1 MFLYWEGYEIDG
13 SDTDFEIILPESRQ
27 LIEFVECFLSIPL
40 FDHEMEPS
48 IFYTEK
54 SESKELSVQELN
66 ERLASGHFPEIYI
79 EMNCAHPEE
88 LPLELRREIYN
99 ISPLR
104 EPHEEAFGKV
114 ENPCAAPELQTCH
127 TRGGMTVE
135 MTISSNKNWKKNYS
149 KEWEP
154 DGYINNFELFLSDD
168 NSLPLFST
176 NIGPGFYYEYAR
188 YIMDYLIDHFPGL
201 GTYGGL
207 DCAGGWTE
215 GCTYADSLYEYEK
228 FQFPIPYSINNTMKR
243 LSEYGLAT
251 SYRQYYKNKWIL
263 EELPVFNMVNNTSV
277 EVDKKGIRGISFA
290 DYVQLVD
297 SEIMNQKDAF
307 SSICNT
313 AINVVL
319 PRKELFS
326 DNPVAV
332 KRLEQA
338 LREISDPE
346 SHWHY
351 RAFLA
356 FLMIDGKP
364 YYEYRIGWRMKD
376 YFLTLLDLIQSGE
389 VDFVKAIM
397 YRKRK
402 ND

>member
-27 LIEFVECFLSIPL
+27 LVEFVECFLSIPL
-40 FDHEMEPS
+40 FNHEMQPS
-48 IFYTEK
+48 ISCMEK
-54 SESKELSVQELN
+54 SGLSIQELY
-66 ERLASGHFPEIYI
+66 ERLASGHFPDIHI
-79 EMNCAHPEE
+79 EVDCSHPEE
-88 LPLELRREIYN
+88 LSAELHREIYS
-99 ISPLR
+99 ISQLR
-104 EPHEEAFGKV
+104 EPHEDAFGKV
-114 ENPCAAPELQTCH
+114 ENPCTAPELQTCY

-135 MTISSNKNWKKNYS
+135 MTISSDKNWKRNYS
-149 KEWEP
+149 EEWEP
-154 DGYINNFELFLSDD
+154 DGYVNNFELFLSDD
-168 NSLPLFST
+168 NDLPLFSI
-176 NIGPGFYYEYAR
+176 NIGPGFYYEYIR

-215 GCTYADSLYEYEK
+215 GCTYAASLYEYEK
-228 FQFPIPYSINNTMKR
+228 FQYPVPYSINNTMKR

-251 SYRQYYKNKWIL
+251 SYRQYYKRQWVF
-263 EELPVFNMVNNTSV
+263 EELPVFNMVNNPLV

-297 SEIMNQKDAF
+297 SEILNQEDSFTA
-307 SSICNT
+307 ICNT
-313 AINVVL
+313 AVNVVL
-319 PRKELFS
+319 ARKELFA

-338 LREISDPE
+338 LTRITDPE
-346 SHWHY
+346 NQWFY
-351 RAFLA
+351 KAYLA

-364 YYEYRIGWRMKD
+364 CYEYRVHWQMKD
-376 YFLTLLDLIQSGE
+376 YYLTLLDLIESRE

-397 YRKRK
+397 YSKRK